1 MATIKDIAEQ
11 AGVSPATVSRV
22 LNYDSELAVSSE
34 TKEKIFKTAEALNYT
49 KHKRKAKSKTVG
61 FV

>member
-34 TKEKIFKTAEALNYT
+34 TKENRRSTELY
-49 KHKRKAKSKTVG
+49 KA
-61 FV
+61 